1 MRKERERVAN
11 SDEGVRA
18 EIKRL
23 YKQRDGY
30 DETAMAARR
39 DGNDDK
45 ADHFEDKGNKIS
57 SKIRELKDKLKDKKE
72 SNTLDANLL
81 ERVLKELNIG

>member
-1 MRKERERVAN
+1 
-11 SDEGVRA
+11 
-18 EIKRL
+18 
-23 YKQRDGY
+23 
-30 DETAMAARR
+30 MAARE

-45 ADHFEDKGNKIS
+45 ADHFEDKGNSIS
-57 SKIRELKDKLKDKKE
+57 SKISDLKDKLKSKNE